1 MPTPQEENRPI
12 SDSSRQIEDL
22 FGEVIS
28 TYSRAQ
34 AIEDGVLVDASS
46 MAKEAGFSIPVA
58 VTAALWADIESIPT
72 ESGQDTQGRLWD
84 VLWMGRLA
92 VQQAINQGHESD
104 MLHYELIMPVA
115 GQYCAVD
122 APYTVKS
129 VIGPGDRGEP
139 VLTLMKQGED

>member
-1 MPTPQEENRPI
+1 MPTPQDEHRSP
-12 SDSSRQIEDL
+12 SDFPHLLEDF
-22 FGEVIS
+22 FGEIIS
-28 TYSRAQ
+28 GYSRAQ

-46 MAKEAGFSIPVA
+46 MAKEAGFSISVA
-58 VTAALWADIESIPT
+58 VTAALWADIESIPI

-92 VQQAINQGHESD
+92 IQQAINHGHESD

-115 GQYCAVD
+115 GQHCAAD

-129 VIGPGDRGEP
+129 VVGPGDRGEP
-139 VLTLMKQGED
+139 VLTLMKPGED